1 MWRSPQIY
9 NEVINDLLA
18 PANTNLRLREH
29 QVYGVYI
36 EGVKE
41 EVVVSIEHI
50 MSLIA
55 AGEAHRHVG
64 STNFNAESSRSHT
77 IFQMNVESSLHT
89 DSDRAND
96 VRSSVL
102 NLIDL
107 AGSESSKVQYETAV
121 AGARRREGSYIN
133 KSLLTL
139 GSVITKV
146 SVSAPMDDC
155 AVMWCKANTVYSAR
169 AGGVSTVGCS

>member
-1 MWRSPQIY
+1 MLTRSFAHALVGRSPQIY
-9 NEVINDLLA
+9 NEVIHDLLA
-18 PANTNLRLREH
+18 PVNTNLKLREH
-29 QVYGVYI
+29 QTTGVYI
-36 EGVKE
+36 EGVKK
-41 EVVVSIEHI
+41 EVVVSMEHI

-55 AGEAHRHVG
+55 TGEAQRHVG
-64 STNFNAESSRSHT
+64 ATNFNAESSRSHT

-89 DSDRAND
+89 CSDRTND

-146 SVSAPMDDC
+146 SHPGSG
-155 AVMWCKANTVYSAR
+155 SSR
-169 AGGVSTVGCS
+169 R